1 MLQTE
6 ISDIITLP
14 SARVSLLFL
23 KFFIEEITDPGLLK
37 IRCVVVVLP
46 SQVFLTSLVFNLL
59 LCSLTHSMSEN
70 ENILMGRESVLPHS
84 ERK

>member
-37 IRCVVVVLP
+37 IRL
-46 SQVFLTSLVFNLL
+46 
-59 LCSLTHSMSEN
+59 SLTGLSLCFAFTSVSY
-70 ENILMGRESVLPHS
+70 ILSL
-84 ERK
+84 